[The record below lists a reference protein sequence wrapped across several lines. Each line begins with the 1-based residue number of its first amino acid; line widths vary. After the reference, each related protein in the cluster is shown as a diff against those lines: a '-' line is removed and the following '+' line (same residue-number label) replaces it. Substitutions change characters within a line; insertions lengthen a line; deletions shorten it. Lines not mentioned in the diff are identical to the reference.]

1 MSDNN
6 AVTETANTVVE
17 TVGANKKALVA
28 AGVTIVVAVA
38 VGAVLKYRSR
48 LTDTEEAV
56 EETAVTTQT
65 KSTKK
70 SNES

>member
-1 MSDNN
+1 MSDNT
-6 AVTETANTVVE
+6 VTETTATVAE

-28 AGVTIVVAVA
+28 AGVTLVVAVA

-48 LTDTEEAV
+48 LTDEEEVV
-56 EETAVTTQT
+56 EETAITTQT
-65 KSTKK
+65 KSAKK